1 MGESRRKQRFGGLA
15 QDGRL
20 LFWRIGCVFGI
31 VAVILGTAC
40 YFSYSHGRKL
50 LARADRAAGT
60 VVELRHGGG
69 NSTYRPVVS
78 FQTAQGQAVTFVT
91 TWGTSPPAYRRG
103 DRVSVL
109 YDAAA
114 PEKAEI
120 EGFLSLWMGTLILG
134 GLASVFALLSAVL
147 MIVAKRG

>member
-31 VAVILGTAC
+31 VAVILATAC

>member
-1 MGESRRKQRFGGLA
+1 MGESRRKQQFGSLA

-31 VAVILGTAC
+31 VAVILATAC
-40 YFSYSHGRKL
+40 YFTYSHNRKL

-69 NSTYRPVVS
+69 DSTYRPVVS
-78 FQTAQGQAVTFVT
+78 FRTAQGQSVSFVT
-91 TWGTSPPAYRRG
+91 SWGTKPPAYRRG
-103 DRVSVL
+103 DQVSVL

-120 EGFLSLWMGTLILG
+120 EGFLSQWLGALILA
-134 GLASVFALLSAVL
+134 GLTTVFALLSAFL
-147 MIVAKRG
+147 MTLAKRG

>member
-1 MGESRRKQRFGGLA
+1 MGESRRKQRFGGPA

-31 VAVILGTAC
+31 AAVILATAC
-40 YFSYSHGRKL
+40 YFTYSHNQKL

-69 NSTYRPVVS
+69 DSTYRPVVS

-91 TWGTSPPAYRRG
+91 SWGTSPPAYSRG
-103 DRVSVL
+103 DRVTVL

-120 EGFLSLWMGTLILG
+120 EGFLSQWLGTLILA
-134 GLASVFALLSAVL
+134 GLTAVFGLLSAIL

>member
-1 MGESRRKQRFGGLA
+1 MGESRRKQKFGGLA

-31 VAVILGTAC
+31 AAVILATAC
-40 YFSYSHGRKL
+40 YFTYSHNRKL
-50 LARADRAAGT
+50 LARAERAAGT

-69 NSTYRPVVS
+69 DSTYRPVVS
-78 FQTAQGQAVTFVT
+78 FRTVGGQAVTFMT
-91 TWGTSPPAYRRG
+91 SWGTSPPAYRRG
-103 DRVSVL
+103 DQVTVL

-114 PEKAEI
+114 PNKAEI
-120 EGFLSLWMGTLILG
+120 EGFLSLWLGTLILA
-134 GLASVFALLSAVL
+134 GLATVFALLSAIL

>member
-20 LFWRIGCVFGI
+20 LFWRIGCVLGI
-31 VAVILGTAC
+31 VAVILATAC

-103 DRVSVL
+103 DRVSIL

-120 EGFLSLWMGTLILG
+120 EGFLSLWLGTLILA
-134 GLASVFALLSAVL
+134 GLTTIFGLLSAIL

>member
-1 MGESRRKQRFGGLA
+1 MGESRRKQQFGGPA

-31 VAVILGTAC
+31 VAVILTTVC
-40 YFSYSHGRKL
+40 YFIYSHNQKL

-69 NSTYRPVVS
+69 DSTYRPVVS
-78 FQTAQGQAVTFVT
+78 FQTAQGRSVTFVT
-91 TWGTSPPAYRRG
+91 SWGTSPPAYSRG
-103 DRVSVL
+103 DRVTVL
-109 YDAAA
+109 YDAAT

>member
-1 MGESRRKQRFGGLA
+1 MGESRRKQRFGGFA

-31 VAVILGTAC
+31 AAVILATAC
-40 YFSYSHGRKL
+40 YFTYSHNRKL
-50 LARADRAAGT
+50 LARAERAAGT
-60 VVELRHGGG
+60 VIELRHGSDD
-69 NSTYRPVVS
+69 STYRPVVS

-91 TWGTSPPAYRRG
+91 SWGTSPPAYRRG
-103 DRVSVL
+103 DRVTVL
-109 YDAAA
+109 YDAAT

-120 EGFLSLWMGTLILG
+120 EGFLSLWLGTLILA
-134 GLASVFALLSAVL
+134 GLATIFGLLSAIL

>member
-20 LFWRIGCVFGI
+20 VLWRIGCVFGI
-31 VAVILGTAC
+31 VAVILATAC
-40 YFSYSHGRKL
+40 YFTYSHNRKL
-50 LARADRAAGT
+50 LARADRADGT
-60 VVELRHGGG
+60 VIELRHGGG
-69 NSTYRPVVS
+69 DSTYRPVVS
-78 FQTAQGQAVTFVT
+78 FRTAGGRSVTFVT
-91 TWGTSPPAYRRG
+91 SWGTKPPAYRKG
-103 DRVSVL
+103 DQVSVL

-120 EGFLSLWMGTLILG
+120 EGFLSQWLGTLILA

>member
-31 VAVILGTAC
+31 AAVILATAC
-40 YFSYSHGRKL
+40 YFTYSHNQKL
-50 LARADRAAGT
+50 LARAERAAGT
-60 VVELRHGGG
+60 VVEMRHGGG

-91 TWGTSPPAYRRG
+91 SWGTSPPAYRRG
-103 DRVSVL
+103 DQVTVL
-109 YDAAA
+109 YDAAK
-114 PEKAEI
+114 PDKAEI
-120 EGFLSLWMGTLILG
+120 EGFLSLWLGTLILA
-134 GLASVFALLSAVL
+134 GLASIFALLSAIL

>member
-31 VAVILGTAC
+31 AAVILATAC
-40 YFSYSHGRKL
+40 YFTYSHNQKL
-50 LARADRAAGT
+50 LARAERAAGT
-60 VVELRHGGG
+60 VLELRHGGG

-78 FQTAQGQAVTFVT
+78 FQTAQGQAVTFVAS
-91 TWGTSPPAYRRG
+91 WGTSPPAYSRG
-103 DRVSVL
+103 DRVTVL
-109 YDAAA
+109 YDAAT

-120 EGFLSLWMGTLILG
+120 EGFLSLWLGTLILA
-134 GLASVFALLSAVL
+134 GLTTVFGLLSAIL

>member
-31 VAVILGTAC
+31 AAVILATAC
-40 YFSYSHGRKL
+40 YFTYSHNQKL
-50 LARADRAAGT
+50 LARAERAAGT

-69 NSTYRPVVS
+69 DSTYRPVVS
-78 FQTAQGQAVTFVT
+78 FRTAAGQPVTFVT
-91 TWGTSPPAYRRG
+91 SWGTSPPAYRRG
-103 DRVSVL
+103 DPVTVL
-109 YDAAA
+109 YDAAK
-114 PEKAEI
+114 PDKAEI
-120 EGFLSLWMGTLILG
+120 EGFLSLWLGTLILA
-134 GLASVFALLSAVL
+134 GLASVFALLSAIL

>member
-31 VAVILGTAC
+31 AAVILATAC
-40 YFSYSHGRKL
+40 YFTYSHNQKL
-50 LARADRAAGT
+50 LARAERAAGT
-60 VVELRHGGG
+60 VVELRRSGGD
-69 NSTYRPVVS
+69 STYRPVVS
-78 FQTAQGQAVTFVT
+78 FRTAAGQTVTFVT
-91 TWGTSPPAYRRG
+91 SWGTSPPAYRRG
-103 DRVSVL
+103 DQVTVL

-114 PEKAEI
+114 PDKAEI
-120 EGFLSLWMGTLILG
+120 EGFLSLWLGTLILAG
-134 GLASVFALLSAVL
+134 MASVFGLLSAVL

>member
-1 MGESRRKQRFGGLA
+1 MGESRRTQRFGGPA

-31 VAVILGTAC
+31 AAVILATAC
-40 YFSYSHGRKL
+40 YFTYSHNRKL

-69 NSTYRPVVS
+69 DSTYRPVVN
-78 FQTAQGQAVTFVT
+78 FRTAQGQTVTFVT
-91 TWGTSPPAYRRG
+91 SWGTSPPAYSKG
-103 DRVSVL
+103 DQVTVL
-109 YDAAA
+109 YHAAT
-114 PEKAEI
+114 PDKAEI
-120 EGFLSLWMGTLILG
+120 EGFLSQWLGTLILA
-134 GLASVFALLSAVL
+134 GLTTVFGLLSAIL

>member
-31 VAVILGTAC
+31 AAVILATAC
-40 YFSYSHGRKL
+40 YFTYSHNRKL
-50 LARADRAAGT
+50 LARADRADGT
-60 VVELRHGGG
+60 VVELRRSGGD
-69 NSTYRPVVS
+69 STYRPVVS
-78 FQTAQGQAVTFVT
+78 FRTAGGQSVTFVT
-91 TWGTSPPAYRRG
+91 SWGTSPPAYRKG
-103 DRVSVL
+103 DQVTVL
-109 YDAAA
+109 YDAAM

-120 EGFLSLWMGTLILG
+120 ESFLSLWLGTLILA
-134 GLASVFALLSAVL
+134 GLATVFALLSAIL